1 MALRVVCL
9 SPFSRETL
17 QHLVADRTGVETVLV
32 EEAPPAPEAVRR
44 AVPGATVVIS
54 DKRHLHRIDRPVLE
68 AMAGCRLI
76 QVPAVGF
83 DAVDHRVAAELGI
96 PVANAAGYNKE
107 AVADWTLMA
116 ILTLLRRGVWGD
128 RQIREGGWPKWDMGG
143 RQLGSLTV
151 GIIGLGNIGTA
162 VATRLRP
169 FGARIL
175 FADIVPRTFEGA
187 EPVELEDLLQR
198 SDVVCI
204 HCVLDRDTRGLMDA
218 RRLALMKPA
227 AFLLN
232 AARGPIVDEA
242 ALIDALRSRR
252 IAGAALD
259 VFEVEPLAT
268 DSPLRSME
276 NVFLSPHVAGIT
288 EESEAGLIEVVR
300 DNVGRALDGREPFNV
315 VNGVGVG
322 HAQPA

>member
-1 MALRVVCL
+1 MPLRVVCL
-9 SPFSRETL
+9 SPLSRQTL
-17 QHLVADRTGVETVLV
+17 QDLIGNRPGVETVLV
-32 EEAPPAPEAVRR
+32 EEPPPAPAAVRA
-44 AVPGATVVIS
+44 AVAGATVVIS
-54 DKRHLHRIDRPVLE
+54 DKRHLHLIDRATLQ

-83 DAVDHRVAAELGI
+83 DAVDHRAAAELGI

-116 ILTLLRRGVWGD
+116 ILTLLRRGAWGD
-128 RQIREGGWPKWDMGG
+128 RQIREGGWPKWEMGG

-169 FGARIL
+169 FGARLL
-175 FADIVPRTFEGA
+175 FTDIVPRTFEGA

-218 RRLALMKPA
+218 R
-227 AFLLN
+227 
-232 AARGPIVDEA
+232 
-242 ALIDALRSRR
+242 
-252 IAGAALD
+252 
-259 VFEVEPLAT
+259 
-268 DSPLRSME
+268 
-276 NVFLSPHVAGIT
+276 
-288 EESEAGLIEVVR
+288 
-300 DNVGRALDGREPFNV
+300 
-315 VNGVGVG
+315 
-322 HAQPA
+322 